1 MDDET
6 LDETLDVPGDSPGY
20 SASLADDELDLQA
33 GEGLDW
39 VSDQPPQFSGEHLP
53 FRAIDLLDEQ
63 PSFGSALQ
71 SRSQQPVVGLEAV
84 DGTDTD
90 LFGPLG
96 VTEELFETHEGSAPL
111 DVSSMRSQS
120 PVVHVEGSLHE
131 DHLESVRSHSP
142 VVRVEGSLHEGHA
155 EQSSTGPVVSSQTW
169 NELVASSFAQ
179 FRQLPPSLLFPWE
192 QGPMAA
198 VFDFDRD
205 PLPQCPGLAEMMP
218 VDNVS
223 NSDSLGSQLKSF
235 ALPEDAKY
243 LHAVKSI
250 QDMSYFDSKSQQL
263 ELACSQWL
271 RILSVAWSAS
281 GIGPQLVGA
290 LQKDSTGREAC
301 EILKACFGVKS
312 PSTLLKRAGSFKKF
326 FSWFEKSP
334 ACQEL
339 GGFPL
344 PLDESTIWE
353 YFLSLKQQRAVVG
366 KGYTIPS
373 SFLEAVRFAKFTL
386 DLQGTDSILGSR
398 RLLGFS
404 ALERQAKGPTL
415 QAPALSPEHIRR
427 LHEVLRSAS
436 NAVDKLG
443 AGCFLICLYG
453 RARWSDMRYINH
465 VVIESDESLTF
476 YTTEHK
482 TASVGLRREQY
493 LPIVVPW
500 NGICSDDWVRTWLE
514 VYSQVGL
521 DITKRPL
528 GPLLPA
534 PRADAS
540 FCARPLSTSEAATWL
555 RALLQGTTDS
565 EAFRSHSLKATLL
578 NWCARAGFDKETRSV
593 LGHHCSAISGSEVVY
608 SRQLQVRALRKLA
621 LILRRVRGG
630 LSIEDET
637 MREYGVVTTPAPFT
651 PGVAARTP
659 VVVPPVVPVHGRT
672 DAGADV
678 DKSAVDQAV
687 ETAVALEEL
696 QSVKEEELNQLE
708 VENAATDLTFP
719 IELVAAGVVE
729 IESSSGSSSDS
740 DTSESYST
748 SSEPVAQAEGPQVV
762 ELIPEGIDFFRHV
775 KSGLVH
781 SCKAGEQVSSCK
793 IQLGANFKKLSRR
806 IFVVHPKCI
815 RCFPRNNN
823 RIRTLEQMTG
833 NLDAFLKKAKSSG
846 PKGP

>member
-1 MDDET
+1 MDDST
-6 LDETLDVPGDSPGY
+6 VDETLDVTDVSPGY
-20 SASLADDELDLQA
+20 SASLAEEEFDLQA
-33 GEGLDW
+33 GEGHDW
-39 VSDQPPQFSGEHLP
+39 VSVQHQQFSGEHLP
-53 FRAIDLLDEQ
+53 FRAIDLLDKQ
-63 PSFGSALQ
+63 PPFGRSTQ
-71 SRSQQPVVGLEAV
+71 SRSQTPAPDLEAV
-84 DGTDTD
+84 EGADIDF
-90 LFGPLG
+90 FGPLG
-96 VTEELFETHEGSAPL
+96 GTEEQFETHEGSASL
-111 DVSSMRSQS
+111 DVASVHSLL
-120 PVVHVEGSLHE
+120 PVEHVEGSVHE
-131 DHLESVRSHSP
+131 EHV
-142 VVRVEGSLHEGHA
+142 
-155 EQSSTGPVVSSQTW
+155 EQSNAGPVVSSQTW
-169 NELVASSFAQ
+169 NELVAGSFAQ
-179 FRQLPPSLLFPWE
+179 FRQLPPALLFPWE

-205 PLPQCPGLAEMMP
+205 PLPQCPGLSEMVP
-218 VDNVS
+218 LGDAS
-223 NSDSLGSQLKSF
+223 NSDSLRTQLTHF
-235 ALPEDAKY
+235 ALPESAKY

-250 QDMSYFDSKSQQL
+250 QDLSYFDSKSQQL

-271 RILSVAWSAS
+271 RILSVSWSSS
-281 GIGPQLVGA
+281 GVGPQLVEA
-290 LQKDSTGREAC
+290 LRKDHTGREAC
-301 EILKACFGVKS
+301 EILRACFGIKS

-334 ACQEL
+334 TCQEL
-339 GGFPL
+339 GGYPL
-344 PLDESTIWE
+344 PLNESIVWE
-353 YFLSLKQQRAVVG
+353 YFLALKQQRCTVG

-427 LHEVLRSAS
+427 LHEVLHSAS
-436 NAVDKLG
+436 NAVDRLG

-453 RARWSDMRYINH
+453 RARWSDMLYINH
-465 VVIESDESLTF
+465 VVIEYDEWITF

-500 NGICSDDWVRTWLE
+500 SGICSDDWVRTWLE
-514 VYSQVGL
+514 VYAQVGL
-521 DITKRPL
+521 DITKKPL

-555 RALLQGTTDS
+555 RALLQGTTDN
-565 EAFRSHSLKATLL
+565 ETFRSHSLKATLL

-630 LSIEDET
+630 LSIEDEA

-659 VVVPPVVPVHGRT
+659 VVMPPVVQPHVHVAT
-672 DAGADV
+672 EPAV
-678 DKSAVDQAV
+678 EKQAVDQAV
-687 ETAVALEEL
+687 ETAVVLEEL
-696 QSVKEEELNQLE
+696 QSAKEEELSQQEL
-708 VENAATDLTFP
+708 ENAATDLTLFP
-719 IELVAAGVVE
+719 VELVAAGVVE

-740 DTSESYST
+740 DTSDSYST
-748 SSEPVAQAEGPQVV
+748 SSEPVAQAEGPQVI
-762 ELIPEGIDFFRHV
+762 EMIPDGTDFFRHV

-781 SCKAGEQVSSCK
+781 SCKVGEQVSSCK
-793 IQLGANFKKLSRR
+793 IQLGANFKKLGRR
-806 IFVVHPKCI
+806 IYVVHPKCI

-823 RIRTLEQMTG
+823 RIRTLEQMTEKF
-833 NLDAFLKKAKSSG
+833 DAFLKKAKASG
-846 PKGP
+846 SKGP